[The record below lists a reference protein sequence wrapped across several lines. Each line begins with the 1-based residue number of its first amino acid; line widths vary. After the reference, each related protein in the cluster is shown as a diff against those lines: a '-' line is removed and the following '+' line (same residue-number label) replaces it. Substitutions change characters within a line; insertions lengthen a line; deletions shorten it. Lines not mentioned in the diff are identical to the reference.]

1 MRALVALFG
10 ALFAGSAHA
19 AEITIL
25 SGGAVEPGLM
35 AAVETY
41 RQQGHVVSVSF
52 ATAPM
57 IRQRIEAG
65 TIVDVV
71 IAPPA
76 VTDQLGARGLL
87 SDVKQIIGRVGVGV
101 AVRAGA
107 ERPAIGDPQAF
118 EDSVTSADS
127 LVFNQASTGIY
138 LDGLFQKMGLA
149 ERIKPKSTRYP
160 DGAAVMEHVIAGKG
174 AGTGTGNE
182 IGFGAITEILLYKDK
197 GLVFVG
203 PLPPALQNYTRY
215 VAAVM
220 KNAPNAKEANALVAF
235 LASAD
240 GKAAF
245 ASGGVEGE

>member
-1 MRALVALFG
+1 MRALLALAG
-10 ALFAGSAHA
+10 ALFVGSVQA
-19 AEITIL
+19 AEINVL

-35 AAVETY
+35 AAVENY
-41 RQQGHVVSVSF
+41 RRQGHAVKVTF

-65 TIVDVV
+65 TIVDLV

-76 VTDQLGARGLL
+76 VTDQFVARGLL
-87 SDVKQIIGRVGVGV
+87 SDVREMIGRVGVGV

-107 ERPAIGDPQAF
+107 DRPAITDAQTF
-118 EDSVTSADS
+118 EASVLSAES

-138 LDGLFQKMGLA
+138 LDSLFQRLGLT
-149 ERIKPKSTRYP
+149 ERIKAKTTRYP
-160 DGAAVMEHVIAGKG
+160 DGAAVLEHVIAGKG
-174 AGTGTGNE
+174 RE

-197 GLVFVG
+197 GLVYVG
-203 PLPPALQNYTRY
+203 PLPPGLQNDTRY

-220 KNAPNAKEANALVAF
+220 KNAPNAREAAALVAYF
-235 LASAD
+235 ASPD

-245 ASGGVEGE
+245 VSGGVEGE

>member
-1 MRALVALFG
+1 MRILLAL
-10 ALFAGSAHA
+10 AGVMVSASVHA

-35 AAVETY
+35 AAVENY
-41 RQQGHVVSVSF
+41 RRQGHAVSVSF

-65 TIVDVV
+65 TIVDIV

-76 VTDQLGARGLL
+76 VTDQFTARGLL
-87 SDVKQIIGRVGVGV
+87 TDVKQVIGRVGVGV

-107 ERPAIGDPQAF
+107 DRPAIADAPAF
-118 EDSVTSADS
+118 EASVIAAGS

-138 LDGLFQKMGLA
+138 LDGMFQKMGLA
-149 ERIKPKSTRYP
+149 ERIKAKTTRYP

-174 AGTGTGNE
+174 SE

-220 KNAPNAKEANALVAF
+220 KNARNAKEADALVAYF
-235 LASAD
+235 ASAD

-245 ASGGVEGE
+245 AGGGVEGE

>member
-1 MRALVALFG
+1 MRALLALAG
-10 ALFAGSAHA
+10 VLMAGSVHA
-19 AEITIL
+19 AEISIL

-35 AAVETY
+35 AAVENY
-41 RQQGHVVSVSF
+41 RRQGHAVKVSF

-57 IRQRIEAG
+57 IRQRIVAG

-76 VTDQLGARGLL
+76 VTDQFVARGLL
-87 SDVKQIIGRVGVGV
+87 SDVKAMIGRVGVGV

-107 ERPAIGDPQAF
+107 ERPAIADAQAF
-118 EDSVTSADS
+118 EASVLAAGS

-138 LDGLFQKMGLA
+138 LDSLFQKMGLA
-149 ERIKPKSTRYP
+149 ERIKAKTTRYP
-160 DGAAVMEHVIAGKG
+160 DGAAVLEHVIAGKG
-174 AGTGTGNE
+174 SE

-220 KNAPNAKEANALVAF
+220 RNAPNAREADALVAYF
-235 LASAD
+235 GSAD